1 MVGHEAV
8 VMVPCGV
15 PTLSRPARLTLACY
29 KSLVT
34 AYWFSDAPSAYV
46 ALPGRKPHTV
56 ADGLRRAVRELGLR
70 GCLDVA
76 ERRGG
81 VYLFRTGGGDR

>member
-1 MVGHEAV
+1 MSGTAAV

-15 PTLSRPARLTLACY
+15 PSLACPSRLPRSRY
-29 KSLVT
+29 KGLIT
-34 AYWFSDAPSAYV
+34 AFWFGEAPSVYI

-56 ADGLRRAVRELGLR
+56 ADGLRWAVRELGLS
-70 GCLDVA
+70 GTVGVA

-81 VYLFRTGGGDR
+81 TYLFREGGR